1 MTESKKKSQIQTI
14 VIIAVIVAVC
24 VIYNAA
30 TGGKFFAL
38 NNIKTLVSHAIIPCF
53 MAWALCFVFACD
65 YTDMSI
71 GAVVVLAAN
80 MAGFLGE
87 TKLGYF
93 GIIIG
98 AVGVSVALMVFNFFL
113 FAKSQIP
120 SGSKYRYGRYMRR
133 LEFFILIISYR
144 MEKQLHSSVIRCVG
158 WQKHLQS
165 ILYLSSD

>member
-113 FAKSQIP
+113 LS
-120 SGSKYRYGRYMRR
+120 
-133 LEFFILIISYR
+133 LIHI
-144 MEKQLHSSVIRCVG
+144 
-158 WQKHLQS
+158 
-165 ILYLSSD
+165 